1 MWSDAGFLA
10 VFLIMIF
17 WVGLVFVALATN
29 MGKIRRKRAKPAGT
43 LHHGKSV

>member
-17 WVGLVFVALATN
+17 WIGLVFVALATN
-29 MGKIRRKRAKPAGT
+29 MGWIRKRRAKPADT
-43 LHHGKSV
+43 LLSKH